1 MKNFLI
7 LMAIILFVLPPRMAT
22 ASPSFRYNPQA
33 LVHGKVRRYTVRDG
47 ESLYELARKYHT
59 GYNKIIA
66 ANPGV
71 DPYVPGRGTKL
82 IIPTAWFLPDATP
95 ARGIVINI
103 SEMRLYYF
111 FRMKGVTMVRAY
123 PIGIGDE
130 GADTPIGSF
139 RVIEKILHPAWHVPA
154 SIRKERPELPPV
166 VPPGPDNPMGDYALR
181 LSLGTVLIHGTDV
194 PWGIGR
200 RVSHGCIRLYP
211 EDIKEL
217 YHLVPINT
225 PVTIIRQPVKVGKS
239 HGAVYV
245 EVNEDPV
252 QKHYDYRGIAM
263 GLLKRKG
270 LISLVAMD
278 KVDKA
283 IKEKKGFPVDVSLK
297 KRQRGR

>member
-7 LMAIILFVLPPRMAT
+7 LMAIFLFALPPDMAS
-22 ASPSFRYNPQA
+22 ASPVFRYNPRTI
-33 LVHGKVRRYTVRDG
+33 VYGKMRRHTVKDG
-47 ESLYELARKYHT
+47 ESLYELARKYDT
-59 GYNKIIA
+59 GYNKIVA
-66 ANPGV
+66 ANRGV
-71 DPYVPGRGTKL
+71 DPYVPGPGTKL
-82 IIPTAWFLPDATP
+82 IIPTSWFLPDAVP
-95 ARGIVINI
+95 ARGIVINV

-111 FRMKGVTMVRAY
+111 SRVKGVKMVRTY

-130 GADTPIGSF
+130 GADTPTGSF

-154 SIRKERPELPPV
+154 SIRKERPDLPLV

-217 YHLVPINT
+217 YHLAPINT
-225 PVTIIRQPVKVGKS
+225 TVTILRQPVKVGKS

-245 EVNEDPV
+245 EVNEDPG
-252 QKHYDYRGIAM
+252 QKQYDYRGITM
-263 GLLKRKG
+263 DLLKRKG
-270 LISLVAMD
+270 LVSLVDMG
-278 KVDKA
+278 KVDTA

-297 KRQRGR
+297 KGKRGR